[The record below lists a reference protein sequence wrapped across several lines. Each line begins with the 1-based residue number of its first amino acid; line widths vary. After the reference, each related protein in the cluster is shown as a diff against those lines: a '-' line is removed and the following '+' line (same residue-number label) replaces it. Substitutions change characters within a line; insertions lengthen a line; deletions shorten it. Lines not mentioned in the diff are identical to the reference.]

1 MVNLEVK
8 TVKEF
13 NMFSTDV
20 KQLVKEY
27 LYGSM
32 FHCDG
37 VAISHD
43 NVSRLVE
50 LIFDDLIKNGS
61 KDVNGNISINIG
73 SYVGTI
79 KKVI

>member
-1 MVNLEVK
+1 LAK

-13 NMFSTDV
+13 DMFFTDLKIV
-20 KQLVKEY
+20 IKEY

-32 FHCDG
+32 FDSNG
-37 VAISHD
+37 KAVSHD
-43 NVSRLVE
+43 NVSNLVDI
-50 LIFDDLIKNGS
+50 IFDSIIENGS

-73 SYVGTI
+73 SYAGTI